1 MLALS
6 DSGSVIVIMTLK
18 FFWIEYFAISE
29 VATTRA
35 PVDVEKEFTKAYG
48 LSVMVVPVL
57 SVTYLLVTVSKKFRV
72 ATEVQPCAA
81 VVVRIV

>member
-1 MLALS
+1 
-6 DSGSVIVIMTLK
+6 MTLK

-48 LSVMVVPVL
+48 LPVMVVPVL
-57 SVTYLLVTVSKKFRV
+57 SVT
-72 ATEVQPCAA
+72 
-81 VVVRIV
+81 